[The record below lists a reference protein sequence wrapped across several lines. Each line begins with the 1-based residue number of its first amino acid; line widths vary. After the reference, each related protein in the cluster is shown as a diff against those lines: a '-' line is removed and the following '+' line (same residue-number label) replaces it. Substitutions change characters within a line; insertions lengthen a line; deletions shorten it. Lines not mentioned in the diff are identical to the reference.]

1 MFVTT
6 EQIMNLALEMAGLS
20 EIPHDSQIYVHGEN
34 IKKVLLTIDA
44 DTGVLWAAKNMGYD
58 AVIAHH
64 PAGMNAT
71 VELYKVIEEQIET
84 LVEHGV
90 SINEAQSAIRKR
102 QEEMMLRAHISNWKH
117 LVDFAKLINM
127 PFMNVH
133 YPCDFMMEKL
143 VEEHLERNIS
153 NKRNL
158 RISELIDILRK
169 MPEYKNAVT
178 KPLIVVGSPSNFV
191 GKLCVAFAGGTNG
204 GANVIKAYWRN
215 GVGTVLVLHMNL
227 SDIYE
232 LRRENLQ
239 GNLIVAG
246 HIVSDSVGLNEF
258 ARVLERN
265 GLEVTKLG
273 IVG

>member
-1 MFVTT
+1 MTT
-6 EQIMNLALEMAGLS
+6 EQIMDLALKMAGLS
-20 EIPHDSQIYVHGEN
+20 EVPHDSQIYVQGED
-34 IKKVLLTIDA
+34 IKRVLLTIDA
-44 DTGVLWAAKNMGYD
+44 DTGIILAAKNMGYD

-71 VELYKVIEEQIET
+71 IELYRVIEKQIET

-90 SINEAQSAIRKR
+90 PIDEARSAIKKR
-102 QEEMMLRAHISNWKH
+102 QEEVMFRAHISNWKH
-117 LVDFAKLINM
+117 LVDFAKLVNM

-143 VEEHLERNIS
+143 VEEHLKKNMVDKEDL
-153 NKRNL
+153 KV
-158 RISELIDILRK
+158 SELIDILCEI
-169 MPEYKNAVT
+169 PEYENAVT
-178 KPLIVVGSPSNFV
+178 KPLIAVGSPDNFV

-204 GANVIKAYWRN
+204 GANVVKTYWRN

-246 HIVSDSVGLNEF
+246 HIASDSVGLNEF
-258 ARVLERN
+258 ARILKRN

-273 IVG
+273 IIE